1 MRSGRGSIVFKRIG
15 RVVILGGAV
24 FAGCQGSAVSRRT
37 AAVPKPPTALAQRP
51 TTDDVVPRSLLKADV
66 ARKPDRSVRLVAGDD
81 DDVMDTT
88 SLPAAVNSI
97 TLTMDDAIERA
108 LVENPDMVAVR
119 EAEGVSAAA
128 YGVAETYPFN
138 PFVQVRATPYQR
150 NTQGGSGSIYNYVLL
165 QQNLQLAHQQQF
177 REEVAASQ
185 LNQVRWNIHNF
196 ELLNAAQTTRFYFT
210 ALYQKGIRDLTRK
223 NADLNDQLLQISE
236 RREEAGDITKADL
249 AIVRMDARSTRQQAD
264 LAEANYQTALLDL
277 RRQLNVPLETA
288 IDLREDLTALRWKPA
303 RDAALSQ
310 VNDSGTAMDLKLG
323 GESDRELIKR
333 LADGR
338 PDLMAARADVE
349 TAHAN
354 YRLANAARTPDLLFG
369 PFYQRDDFG
378 TWYVGF
384 QGQMDL
390 PVNNNGQPL
399 ARQRAAEHGQ
409 RTVTWQQLQ
418 VRAEMEAIAAADR
431 YERARRLVEAARPEM
446 QSDLPAELQ
455 RLEAQFKENE
465 VDVLRIFQGRT
476 SLMQNRRASLDLLNE
491 LAQATAAVT
500 ATTGVFPR
508 ALLTA
513 GDPVPPP
520 AP

>member
-1 MRSGRGSIVFKRIG
+1 MLVGIQ
-15 RVVILGGAV
+15 
-24 FAGCQGSAVSRRT
+24 GCALSRRT
-37 AAVPKPPTALAQRP
+37 ADLPKPPPAIAQVSSADEGRTHSPMKATATSKR
-51 TTDDVVPRSLLKADV
+51 D
-66 ARKPDRSVRLVAGDD
+66 RKVRLVSGDD
-81 DDVMDTT
+81 DDLVDTT
-88 SLPAAVNSI
+88 SLPPALNSI
-97 TLTMDDAIERA
+97 ILTLDEAIERG
-108 LVENPDMVAVR
+108 LVENPDMVALR
-119 EAEGVSAAA
+119 QAEGVSAAA

-138 PFVQVRATPYQR
+138 PFIQARATPYQR
-150 NTQGGSGSIYNYVLL
+150 GSEPNINTVFHYILL
-165 QQNLQLAHQQQF
+165 MQNIQLAHQQQF

-196 ELLNAAQTTRFYFT
+196 ELLNAAQTTRLYFT

-223 NADLNDQLLQISE
+223 NADLNEQLLQISE
-236 RREEAGDITKADL
+236 HREEAGDITKADL
-249 AIVRMDARSTRQQAD
+249 AIIRMDSRSTRQQAD
-264 LAEANYQTALLDL
+264 LAEATYQTALLDL

-288 IDLREDLTALRWKPA
+288 IELREDLTALRWKAA

-310 VNDSGTAMDLKLG
+310 MGDSGSGLDIKVG
-323 GESDRELIKR
+323 GTDDRELIKH

-349 TAHAN
+349 TAHAS
-354 YRLANAARTPDLLFG
+354 YRLANAARVPDLQIG
-369 PFYQRDDFG
+369 PFYQVDEFG
-378 TWYVGF
+378 TTFFGF
-384 QGQMDL
+384 QGQMDV
-390 PVNNNGQPL
+390 PVMNSGKPL
-399 ARQRAAEHGQ
+399 ARQRAAEYGQ

-418 VRAEMEAIAAADR
+418 VRAELEAVAAVDR

-446 QSDLPAELQ
+446 QGDLPAELQ

-476 SLMQNRRASLDLLNE
+476 SLIQNRRASLDLLNE

-500 ATTGVFPR
+500 ATAGIFPR

-520 AP
+520 PP